1 MRIRVNKKQNQI
13 NSSIEIRMDF
23 ELDKETFK
31 LVLQTLGEH
40 HYLVLPYNFSG
51 FDKII
56 IPATSID
63 SILVKESED

>member
-1 MRIRVNKKQNQI
+1 MRMRVIKNQVGFP
-13 NSSIEIRMDF
+13 IESVLDF

-40 HYLVLPYNFSG
+40 HYLVLPYNFAG

-63 SILVKESED
+63 SILVKENED